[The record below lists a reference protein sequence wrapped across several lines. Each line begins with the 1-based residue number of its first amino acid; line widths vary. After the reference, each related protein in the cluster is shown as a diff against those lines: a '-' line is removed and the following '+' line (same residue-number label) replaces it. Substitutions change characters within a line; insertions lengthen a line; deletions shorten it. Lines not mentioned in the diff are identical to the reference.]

1 MIQIQKCPENRR
13 SAGGC
18 IQADWIRA
26 RIVPSSNDQAG
37 PSDGRTLG
45 MGDAEA
51 ADFGL
56 SAIRLRAYQFFPGTA
71 KSKKNAN

>member
-26 RIVPSSNDQAG
+26 RIVPVVTSNGIRESNSRRVNGQK
-37 PSDGRTLG
+37 
-45 MGDAEA
+45 AEA
-51 ADFGL
+51 AQTLLQHGSVKPTRL
-56 SAIRLRAYQFFPGTA
+56 ST
-71 KSKKNAN
+71 